1 MIHSVALV
9 IADFF
14 VSKDVITEEEKE
26 VCAYGMEL
34 IISGIISVALV
45 LIIGLITGNIWYAVV
60 YNIMMVVIRLYTG
73 GYHADTHVGCNVCY
87 CMAFIISMVLLKAQT
102 YIKSDVAIWLVALA
116 GYLIIVLNAPL
127 EHHNKKLTMKQKH
140 EYMIISFM
148 LGIASLLISFGLNIM
163 GVVIRDGEYHILCS
177 ISSYINIML
186 LIIGLLLLL
195 GMRKEGRF
203 HEKILKGMAEAAKKT
218 AKASVNSAS
227 FFSLYQPKEPDVLKK
242 KETK

>member
-1 MIHSVALV
+1 MIHLIALV

-34 IISGIISVALV
+34 IISGIINVSLV
-45 LIIGLITGNIWYAVV
+45 IIIGLITCNIWYAIV
-60 YNIMMVVIRLYTG
+60 YNTMMIVIRMYTG

-140 EYMIISFM
+140 MLQVLQVRFM
-148 LGIASLLISFGLNIM
+148 KN
-163 GVVIRDGEYHILCS
+163 
-177 ISSYINIML
+177 
-186 LIIGLLLLL
+186 
-195 GMRKEGRF
+195 
-203 HEKILKGMAEAAKKT
+203 
-218 AKASVNSAS
+218 
-227 FFSLYQPKEPDVLKK
+227 
-242 KETK
+242 

>member
-1 MIHSVALV
+1 M
-9 IADFF
+9 
-14 VSKDVITEEEKE
+14 ITEEEKE

-34 IISGIISVALV
+34 IIAGIISVALV

-60 YNIMMVVIRLYTG
+60 YNIMMIVIRLYTG

-127 EHHNKKLTMKQKH
+127 EHHNKKLTMKQKY

>member
-1 MIHSVALV
+1 M
-9 IADFF
+9 
-14 VSKDVITEEEKE
+14 ITEEEKE